1 MFFMNGYLVKSEGDA
16 GYLHSM
22 VKQFGYFKRE
32 ASLKQSVIDSV
43 D

>member
-1 MFFMNGYLVKSEGDA
+1 MFFMNGYLVRSETDS

-22 VKQFGYFKRE
+22 VKQFGYFKQE
-32 ASLKQSVIDSV
+32 SSVKQSVINSV